1 MTTAPLAGY
10 EVQPAA
16 VFGAAGCFDA
26 EAEAVVQAMFQLR
39 QQLGSLGRPW
49 GDDAVGARF
58 GAQYTPPAET
68 VLANV
73 EALAIGFARIAAALR
88 AVAGAYVR
96 GEDELLAPVPDLD
109 EAAPA

>member
-1 MTTAPLAGY
+1 MNTAPVGGY

-16 VFGAAGCFDA
+16 ITGAAGCFDA

-39 QQLGSLGRPW
+39 QQLGTLGQPW
-49 GDDAVGARF
+49 GADAVGSRF
-58 GAQYTPPAET
+58 GSQYTPPAEI

-73 EALAIGFARIAAALR
+73 EALAIGMARIAAALR

-96 GEDELLAPVPDLD
+96 GEDDLLAPITELEESV
-109 EAAPA
+109 A